1 MTAQRYRPLYKL
13 DAGGMA
19 EVYVAE
25 AESMAG
31 FKKKVAIKRILPG
44 LIKDQRF
51 VRMFLDEA
59 RLSLRLNH
67 ANVVSVF
74 DIGESENTYFIVMD
88 FVHGTNLK
96 ALLEYQ
102 AKKGGTM
109 PVALTVWVLNEI
121 LKGLAYAHKLTDSE
135 TGRPIGIVHRDISP
149 PNILVSWNGEVKLTD
164 FGLAKATTQLES
176 TDPGVVKGKYSYL
189 SPEAARGEE
198 IDHRADVFSTGILAF
213 EMLTGRRLFR
223 GKNDYQTIALV
234 RACDVPSVRSYN
246 PSVPEDLEAVLMRAL
261 SKDIKDRYADADDFS
276 DALLQFL
283 FSNRLKIGAR
293 DLIEYCRPIREEI
306 EADKR
311 AQEKKAQEERSPGG
325 NNLIINLI
333 NEEMLHFR
341 SLGEGEKPAQEGL
354 ASEPVVAVG
363 ERSGTSVASL
373 RCEQSGCEGREQVR
387 REQAGQQRP
396 RQHRQPRRSRSVAA
410 ARCRRVHAGAGQGA
424 DDAEQAGAV
433 ADAGRADAEAGRRAG
448 ADAEAGARQERQ
460 DQARQADAHDP
471 PGPADGE
478 AAAAHQQGGQLGV
491 DHRPGAAAARRRG
504 RGLPRVRDVDAA
516 VVSRQAPAR
525 RPERVRSS
533 VGDADR

>member
-363 ERSGTSVASL
+363 ERSGTSGASH
-373 RCEQSGCEGREQVR
+373 SGASNPGASKSGASKPGSSGR
-387 REQAGQQRP
+387 GNIG
-396 RQHRQPRRSRSVAA
+396 SL
-410 ARCRRVHAGAGQGA
+410 
-424 DDAEQAGAV
+424 D
-433 ADAGRADAEAGRRAG
+433 
-448 ADAEAGARQERQ
+448 
-460 DQARQADAHDP
+460 HDP
-471 PGPADGE
+471 S
-478 AAAAHQQGGQLGV
+478 
-491 DHRPGAAAARRRG
+491 RP
-504 RGLPRVRDVDAA
+504 LDVDVFTPVPGKVPMTPNKLALSPTPVEPMPKLVDEPA
-516 VVSRQAPAR
+516 LTPKPVLDKNAKTKPDKPMRTIPPDPRTARPPQPTSKEGSSAWIIVLALLLLGGGVVAFL
-525 RPERVRSS
+525 VF
-533 VGDADR
+533 GM

>member
-1 MTAQRYRPLYKL
+1 MTSQRYRPLYKL

-67 ANVVSVF
+67 ANIVSVF

-96 ALLEYQ
+96 SLLEYQ

-109 PVALTVWVLNEI
+109 PVPLVVWILNEI
-121 LKGLAYAHKLTDSE
+121 LKGLSYAHALPDSE
-135 TGRPIGIVHRDISP
+135 TGRPLGIVHRDISP
-149 PNILVSWNGEVKLTD
+149 PNILISWNGEIKLTD

-198 IDHRADVFSTGILAF
+198 IDFRADVFSAGILMY

-234 RACDVPSVRSYN
+234 RACEVPSPRSYN
-246 PSVPEDLEAVLMRAL
+246 PAIPVDLEAILMKAL
-261 SKDIKDRYADADDFS
+261 SKDINDRYPDADSFAE
-276 DALLQFL
+276 ALLDFL
-283 FSNRLKIGAR
+283 FQNRLKVGAR
-293 DLIEYCRPIREEI
+293 DLIEYCKPIREEL
-306 EADKR
+306 EAEKR

-341 SLGEGEKPAQEGL
+341 SLGEHEKGGAQ
-354 ASEPVVAVG
+354 P
-363 ERSGTSVASL
+363 
-373 RCEQSGCEGREQVR
+373 EQT
-387 REQAGQQRP
+387 
-396 RQHRQPRRSRSVAA
+396 
-410 ARCRRVHAGAGQGA
+410 
-424 DDAEQAGAV
+424 
-433 ADAGRADAEAGRRAG
+433 
-448 ADAEAGARQERQ
+448 
-460 DQARQADAHDP
+460 
-471 PGPADGE
+471 
-478 AAAAHQQGGQLGV
+478 
-491 DHRPGAAAARRRG
+491 GAAAVAAE
-504 RGLPRVRDVDAA
+504 LPSASTPKEHDPSRPLDVD
-516 VVSRQAPAR
+516 VFTPVPGKVPLTPNKLGLSPTPVEPLPKESLVDELGLKERGPKKPEPAKPMR
-525 RPERVRSS
+525 TIPPDPRTARPPEPTNKNEGGGGAWFIVLGLLLIGGGIIAFIVFGSK
-533 VGDADR
+533 

>member
-96 ALLEYQ
+96 TLLEYQ
-102 AKKGGTM
+102 AKKGGTV
-109 PVALTVWVLNEI
+109 PVALTVWILNEI

-223 GKNDYQTIALV
+223 GKNDYQTISLV

-246 PSVPEDLEAVLMRAL
+246 PSVPEDLEAVLMKAL
-261 SKDIKDRYADADDFS
+261 AKDINDRYADADDFS

-283 FSNRLKIGAR
+283 FSNRLKVGAR
-293 DLIEYCRPIREEI
+293 DLTDYCRPIREEM
-306 EADKR
+306 EAEKR
-311 AQEKKAQEERSPGG
+311 VQEKKAQEERSPGG

-363 ERSGTSVASL
+363 ERSGNSTSGVSSPGASK
-373 RCEQSGCEGREQVR
+373 SGASKPGSGRGNIGDVDPS
-387 REQAGQQRP
+387 RP
-396 RQHRQPRRSRSVAA
+396 LDVDVFTPVPGKVPMTPNKLALSPTPVEPMPKL
-410 ARCRRVHAGAGQGA
+410 A
-424 DDAEQAGAV
+424 DELGLTPKPV
-433 ADAGRADAEAGRRAG
+433 EKNLKPAG
-448 ADAEAGARQERQ
+448 ADKTARTIPPDPRT
-460 DQARQADAHDP
+460 ARP
-471 PGPADGE
+471 PQPTSKE
-478 AAAAHQQGGQLGV
+478 GGSAWIIVLVLLLVGGGV
-491 DHRPGAAAARRRG
+491 VAFLVFGM
-504 RGLPRVRDVDAA
+504 
-516 VVSRQAPAR
+516 
-525 RPERVRSS
+525 
-533 VGDADR
+533 

>member
-1 MTAQRYRPLYKL
+1 MTQRYRPLYKL

-102 AKKGGTM
+102 AKKGGAM
-109 PVALTVWVLNEI
+109 PVPLVVWILNEI

-198 IDHRADVFSTGILAF
+198 IDHRADVFSAGILAF

-246 PSVPEDLEAVLMRAL
+246 PAVPTELETVILRSL
-261 SKDIKDRYADADDFS
+261 SKDINDRYADADDFS
-276 DALLQFL
+276 DALLHFL
-283 FSNRLKIGAR
+283 FSNRLKVGAR
-293 DLIEYCRPIREEI
+293 DLIDYCKPIREEM

-311 AQEKKAQEERSPGG
+311 AAEKKTQEERSPGG

-354 ASEPVVAVG
+354 ASEPVVPVAEATRGTGSGSSHPGSGASGSGRNDMDPSRPLDVDVFTPVPG
-363 ERSGTSVASL
+363 QVPMTPNKLGLSPTPVEPLPKRDTASEDELGLGNSARSS
-373 RCEQSGCEGREQVR
+373 
-387 REQAGQQRP
+387 
-396 RQHRQPRRSRSVAA
+396 
-410 ARCRRVHAGAGQGA
+410 AGAKGKGKPLRTIPPDPRTA
-424 DDAEQAGAV
+424 RPPAPTSKEGGSGWIIVLALLLVAGGIIAFLMF
-433 ADAGRADAEAGRRAG
+433 GM
-448 ADAEAGARQERQ
+448 
-460 DQARQADAHDP
+460 
-471 PGPADGE
+471 
-478 AAAAHQQGGQLGV
+478 
-491 DHRPGAAAARRRG
+491 
-504 RGLPRVRDVDAA
+504 
-516 VVSRQAPAR
+516 
-525 RPERVRSS
+525 
-533 VGDADR
+533 

>member
-1 MTAQRYRPLYKL
+1 MTSQRYRPLYKL

-96 ALLEYQ
+96 SLLEYQ
-102 AKKGGTM
+102 AKKGGVM
-109 PVALTVWVLNEI
+109 PVPLVTWILSEI
-121 LKGLAYAHKLTDSE
+121 LKGLAYAHSLSDSE

-198 IDHRADVFSTGILAF
+198 IDHRADLFSAGILAF

-234 RACDVPSVRSYN
+234 RACEVPSVRSYN
-246 PSVPEDLEAVLMRAL
+246 PAVPPDLEAVLMRAL
-261 SKDIKDRYADADDFS
+261 AKDIKDRYEDADAFA
-276 DALLQFL
+276 DALMGFL
-283 FSNRLKIGAR
+283 FSNRLKVGSR
-293 DLIEYCRPIREEI
+293 DLIEYCKPIREEL
-306 EADKR
+306 EQEKR
-311 AQEKKAQEERSPGG
+311 AAEKKAQEEKSPGG

-341 SLGEGEKPAQEGL
+341 SLGETEKSGQPAPQAG
-354 ASEPVVAVG
+354 AAPVVAVA
-363 ERSGTSVASL
+363 EVSSPGTST
-373 RCEQSGCEGREQVR
+373 SGKHEVDPS
-387 REQAGQQRP
+387 RP
-396 RQHRQPRRSRSVAA
+396 LDVDVFTPVPGKVPMTPNKLALSPTPVEPLPRRDGSIVEELGLAPGDHKSPPPKPMATIPPDPRTARPPQPTNKDEGSSAWMLVLGLILLAGGVVAFL
-410 ARCRRVHAGAGQGA
+410 VF
-424 DDAEQAGAV
+424 
-433 ADAGRADAEAGRRAG
+433 
-448 ADAEAGARQERQ
+448 
-460 DQARQADAHDP
+460 
-471 PGPADGE
+471 
-478 AAAAHQQGGQLGV
+478 GG
-491 DHRPGAAAARRRG
+491 
-504 RGLPRVRDVDAA
+504 
-516 VVSRQAPAR
+516 
-525 RPERVRSS
+525 
-533 VGDADR
+533 

>member
-1 MTAQRYRPLYKL
+1 MSQRYRPLYKL

-96 ALLEYQ
+96 SLLEYQ
-102 AKKGGTM
+102 AKKGGVM
-109 PVALTVWVLNEI
+109 PVPLVTWILSEI
-121 LKGLAYAHKLTDSE
+121 LKGLAYAHNLADSE

-198 IDHRADVFSTGILAF
+198 IDHRADLFSAGILAF

-223 GKNDYQTIALV
+223 GKNDFQTIALV
-234 RACDVPSVRSYN
+234 RACEVPSVRSYN
-246 PSVPEDLEAVLMRAL
+246 PAVPPDLEAVLMRAL
-261 SKDIKDRYADADDFS
+261 SKDINDRYADADAFG
-276 DALLQFL
+276 DALMGFL
-283 FSNRLKIGAR
+283 FSNRLKVGSR
-293 DLIEYCRPIREEI
+293 DLIDYCKPIREEI
-306 EADKR
+306 EQEKR
-311 AQEKKAQEERSPGG
+311 AAEKKAQEEKSPGG

-341 SLGEGEKPAQEGL
+341 SLGETEKSGQTAPQAG
-354 ASEPVVAVG
+354 AAPVVAVPDSPSSSG
-363 ERSGTSVASL
+363 SGSSSSSPGTST
-373 RCEQSGCEGREQVR
+373 SGK
-387 REQAGQQRP
+387 
-396 RQHRQPRRSRSVAA
+396 H
-410 ARCRRVHAGAGQGA
+410 
-424 DDAEQAGAV
+424 
-433 ADAGRADAEAGRRAG
+433 
-448 ADAEAGARQERQ
+448 
-460 DQARQADAHDP
+460 
-471 PGPADGE
+471 
-478 AAAAHQQGGQLGV
+478 
-491 DHRPGAAAARRRG
+491 
-504 RGLPRVRDVDAA
+504 DVDPSRPLDVDVFTPVPGKVPMTPNKLALSPTPVEPMPKQDSSIVEELGLKTGEHKSPKPKA
-516 VVSRQAPAR
+516 KPMGTIPPDPRTARPPQPTKEEGSSAWVLVLGLILLAGGVVAFLAFT
-525 RPERVRSS
+525 
-533 VGDADR
+533 

>member
-1 MTAQRYRPLYKL
+1 
-13 DAGGMA
+13 MA

-102 AKKGGTM
+102 AKRGGAM
-109 PVALTVWVLNEI
+109 PVPLVTWILTEI

-198 IDHRADVFSTGILAF
+198 IDHRADVFSAGILAF

-234 RACDVPSVRSYN
+234 RACEVPSVRSYN
-246 PSVPEDLEAVLMRAL
+246 PAVPPELEAVILRAL
-261 SKDIKDRYADADDFS
+261 SKDINDRYADADDFA

-283 FSNRLKIGAR
+283 FSNRLKVGAR
-293 DLIEYCRPIREEI
+293 DLIEFCKPIREEI

-311 AQEKKAQEERSPGG
+311 AQEKKTQEERSPGG

-354 ASEPVVAVG
+354 ASEPVVPVAEPTRG
-363 ERSGTSVASL
+363 STSGSSHPGASHPGASHPGA
-373 RCEQSGCEGREQVR
+373 SGSGSGSGREDVDPS
-387 REQAGQQRP
+387 RP
-396 RQHRQPRRSRSVAA
+396 LDVDVFTPVPGKVPLTPNKLGLSPTPVEPMPRRDPELGLGGS
-410 ARCRRVHAGAGQGA
+410 GAK
-424 DDAEQAGAV
+424 V
-433 ADAGRADAEAGRRAG
+433 
-448 ADAEAGARQERQ
+448 
-460 DQARQADAHDP
+460 
-471 PGPADGE
+471 
-478 AAAAHQQGGQLGV
+478 L
-491 DHRPGAAAARRRG
+491 PGAPTTGKGPSGKPVRTIPPDPRTAR
-504 RGLPRVRDVDAA
+504 PP
-516 VVSRQAPAR
+516 APTSKEGGSAWII
-525 RPERVRSS
+525 VLALLLIAGG
-533 VGDADR
+533 VIAFLVFGT

>member
-363 ERSGTSVASL
+363 ERSGASH
-373 RCEQSGCEGREQVR
+373 SGASNPGASKSGASKPGSSGR
-387 REQAGQQRP
+387 GNIG
-396 RQHRQPRRSRSVAA
+396 SL
-410 ARCRRVHAGAGQGA
+410 G
-424 DDAEQAGAV
+424 D
-433 ADAGRADAEAGRRAG
+433 
-448 ADAEAGARQERQ
+448 
-460 DQARQADAHDP
+460 HDP
-471 PGPADGE
+471 S
-478 AAAAHQQGGQLGV
+478 
-491 DHRPGAAAARRRG
+491 RP
-504 RGLPRVRDVDAA
+504 LDVDVFTPVPGKVPMTPNKLALSPTPVEPMPKLVDEPA
-516 VVSRQAPAR
+516 LTPKPVLDKNARTKPDKPMRTIPPDPRTARPPQPTSKEGSSAWIIVLALLLLGGGVVAFL
-525 RPERVRSS
+525 VF
-533 VGDADR
+533 GM

>member
-1 MTAQRYRPLYKL
+1 MTSQRYRPLYKL

-67 ANVVSVF
+67 ANIVSVF

-96 ALLEYQ
+96 SLLEYQ
-102 AKKGGTM
+102 AKKGGAM
-109 PVALTVWVLNEI
+109 PVPLTTWILTEI
-121 LKGLAYAHKLTDSE
+121 LKGLAYAHGLTDSE

-198 IDHRADVFSTGILAF
+198 IDHRADVFSAGILAF

-246 PSVPEDLEAVLMRAL
+246 PAVPPELEAVILRAL
-261 SKDIKDRYADADDFS
+261 SKDIKDRYADADEFA
-276 DALLQFL
+276 DALLGFL
-283 FSNRLKIGAR
+283 FSNRLKVGAR
-293 DLIEYCRPIREEI
+293 DLIEYCKPIREEL
-306 EADKR
+306 EQEKR
-311 AQEKKAQEERSPGG
+311 AQEKKAQEEKSPGG

-341 SLGEGEKPAQEGL
+341 SLGEAEKSGQKAGEAG
-354 ASEPVVAVG
+354 AEPVVPV
-363 ERSGTSVASL
+363 TD
-373 RCEQSGCEGREQVR
+373 
-387 REQAGQQRP
+387 
-396 RQHRQPRRSRSVAA
+396 AA
-410 ARCRRVHAGAGQGA
+410 ASSGSDKPDVDPSRPLDVDVFTPVPGKVPMTPNKMALSPTPVDPLPSKENSIVDELGLMAGAHKSPPLPGEKKPPMRTIPPDPRTARPPEPTSKESSSAWMIVVGLLLL
-424 DDAEQAGAV
+424 GGGVV
-433 ADAGRADAEAGRRAG
+433 AFLIFGT
-448 ADAEAGARQERQ
+448 
-460 DQARQADAHDP
+460 
-471 PGPADGE
+471 
-478 AAAAHQQGGQLGV
+478 
-491 DHRPGAAAARRRG
+491 
-504 RGLPRVRDVDAA
+504 
-516 VVSRQAPAR
+516 
-525 RPERVRSS
+525 
-533 VGDADR
+533 

>member
-1 MTAQRYRPLYKL
+1 MTSQRYRPLYKL

-67 ANVVSVF
+67 ANIVSVF

-96 ALLEYQ
+96 TLLEYQ
-102 AKKGGTM
+102 AKKGGSM
-109 PVALTVWVLNEI
+109 PAPLVVWILVEI
-121 LKGLAYAHKLTDSE
+121 LKGLAYAHVLPDAE
-135 TGRPIGIVHRDISP
+135 TGRTLGIVHRDISP
-149 PNILVSWNGEVKLTD
+149 PNILISWHGEVKLTD

-198 IDHRADVFSTGILAF
+198 IDFRADLFSAAILAF

-234 RACDVPSVRSYN
+234 RACDVPSLRSYN
-246 PSVPEDLEAVLMRAL
+246 PAVPVDLENILQKAL
-261 SKDIKDRYADADDFS
+261 SKDIKDRYQNAEAFA
-276 DALLQFL
+276 DALLDFL
-283 FSNRLKIGAR
+283 FSNRLKVGAR
-293 DLIEYCRPIREEI
+293 DIIDYVRPIRDEL
-306 EADKR
+306 EA
-311 AQEKKAQEERSPGG
+311 EKKAAEKKQQEERSPGG

-341 SLGEGEKPAQEGL
+341 SLGGEEKNGAPSAAGQTGTSPTVEMPESAPAGSGGGENDPSRPLDVDVFTPVPGRVPLTPNKLGLSPTPVEPLPRQDSLVDELGLAKPAELKQKDPSRPPKPAVMRTIPPDPRTARPPEPTNKGEG
-354 ASEPVVAVG
+354 G
-363 ERSGTSVASL
+363 G
-373 RCEQSGCEGREQVR
+373 
-387 REQAGQQRP
+387 
-396 RQHRQPRRSRSVAA
+396 AA
-410 ARCRRVHAGAGQGA
+410 WLIV
-424 DDAEQAGAV
+424 
-433 ADAGRADAEAGRRAG
+433 
-448 ADAEAGARQERQ
+448 
-460 DQARQADAHDP
+460 
-471 PGPADGE
+471 
-478 AAAAHQQGGQLGV
+478 LGV
-491 DHRPGAAAARRRG
+491 
-504 RGLPRVRDVDAA
+504 LL
-516 VVSRQAPAR
+516 
-525 RPERVRSS
+525 
-533 VGDADR
+533 VGGGIVLFVLFA

>member
-102 AKKGGTM
+102 AKKGGAM
-109 PVALTVWVLNEI
+109 PVALTVWILNEI

-246 PSVPEDLEAVLMRAL
+246 PSVPEDLEAVLMKAL

-283 FSNRLKIGAR
+283 FSNRLKTGAR
-293 DLIEYCRPIREEI
+293 DLIEYCRPIREEM

-354 ASEPVVAVG
+354 ASEPVVPVG
-363 ERSGTSVASL
+363 SGNGNSTSGASNPGS
-373 RCEQSGCEGREQVR
+373 SGSSKSGASKPGSSGR
-387 REQAGQQRP
+387 GNIG
-396 RQHRQPRRSRSVAA
+396 SLGSM
-410 ARCRRVHAGAGQGA
+410 GSMS
-424 DDAEQAGAV
+424 D
-433 ADAGRADAEAGRRAG
+433 
-448 ADAEAGARQERQ
+448 
-460 DQARQADAHDP
+460 HDP
-471 PGPADGE
+471 S
-478 AAAAHQQGGQLGV
+478 
-491 DHRPGAAAARRRG
+491 RP
-504 RGLPRVRDVDAA
+504 LDVDVFTPVPGKVPMTPNKLALSPTPVEPMPKLA
-516 VVSRQAPAR
+516 DELGLTPKPVVDKADKGKPAKPDKPMR
-525 RPERVRSS
+525 TIPPDPRTARPPQPTSKEGGSAWIIVLALLLLGGG
-533 VGDADR
+533 VVAFLVFGM

>member
-1 MTAQRYRPLYKL
+1 MTSQRYRPLYKL

-74 DIGESENTYFIVMD
+74 DIGESDNTYFIVMD

-102 AKKGGTM
+102 AKKGGVM
-109 PVALTVWVLNEI
+109 PVPLVTWILNEI
-121 LKGLAYAHKLTDSE
+121 LKGLAYAHNLSDSE

-189 SPEAARGEE
+189 SPEAARAEE
-198 IDHRADVFSTGILAF
+198 IDHRADLFSAGILAF

-234 RACDVPSVRSYN
+234 RACEVPSIRSYN
-246 PSVPEDLEAVLMRAL
+246 PAVPPDLEAVIMKAL
-261 SKDIKDRYADADDFS
+261 AKDINDRYADADAFG
-276 DALLQFL
+276 DALMGFL
-283 FSNRLKIGAR
+283 FSNRLKVGAR
-293 DLIEYCRPIREEI
+293 DLIDYCKPIREEI
-306 EADKR
+306 EQEKR
-311 AQEKKAQEERSPGG
+311 AAEKKAQEEKSPGG

-341 SLGEGEKPAQEGL
+341 SLGETDKSGQAAPQAG
-354 ASEPVVAVG
+354 ATPVVAVA
-363 ERSGTSVASL
+363 EISGSGSASTSASG
-373 RCEQSGCEGREQVR
+373 S
-387 REQAGQQRP
+387 
-396 RQHRQPRRSRSVAA
+396 
-410 ARCRRVHAGAGQGA
+410 GAGSSVSSSGSNR
-424 DDAEQAGAV
+424 EV
-433 ADAGRADAEAGRRAG
+433 
-448 ADAEAGARQERQ
+448 
-460 DQARQADAHDP
+460 DP
-471 PGPADGE
+471 S
-478 AAAAHQQGGQLGV
+478 
-491 DHRPGAAAARRRG
+491 RP
-504 RGLPRVRDVDAA
+504 LDVDVFTPVPGKVPMTPNKLALSPTPVEPLPKRDSSIVDELGLA
-516 VVSRQAPAR
+516 TGEHKQPPKPPKPMATIPPDPRTARPPEPTNKEGGSAWMLVLGLLLLAGGVVAYL
-525 RPERVRSS
+525 VF
-533 VGDADR
+533 GT

>member
-1 MTAQRYRPLYKL
+1 MTSQRYRPLYKL

-67 ANVVSVF
+67 ANIVSVF

-96 ALLEYQ
+96 SLLEYQ
-102 AKKGGTM
+102 AKKGGAM
-109 PVALTVWVLNEI
+109 PVPLVTWILTEI
-121 LKGLAYAHKLTDSE
+121 LKGLAYAHGLTDSE

-198 IDHRADVFSTGILAF
+198 IDHRADVFSAGILAF

-246 PSVPEDLEAVLMRAL
+246 PAVPQDLEAVILKAL
-261 SKDIKDRYADADDFS
+261 SKDIKDRYADADEFA
-276 DALLQFL
+276 DALLGFL
-283 FSNRLKIGAR
+283 FSNRLKVGAR
-293 DLIEYCRPIREEI
+293 DLIEYCKPIREEL
-306 EADKR
+306 EQEKR
-311 AQEKKAQEERSPGG
+311 AQEKKAQEEKSPGG

-341 SLGEGEKPAQEGL
+341 SLGEAEKSGQQPDQAG
-354 ASEPVVAVG
+354 AEPVA
-363 ERSGTSVASL
+363 
-373 RCEQSGCEGREQVR
+373 
-387 REQAGQQRP
+387 P
-396 RQHRQPRRSRSVAA
+396 AA
-410 ARCRRVHAGAGQGA
+410 EAAPAGAG
-424 DDAEQAGAV
+424 DK
-433 ADAGRADAEAGRRAG
+433 
-448 ADAEAGARQERQ
+448 QE
-460 DQARQADAHDP
+460 HDP
-471 PGPADGE
+471 S
-478 AAAAHQQGGQLGV
+478 
-491 DHRPGAAAARRRG
+491 RP
-504 RGLPRVRDVDAA
+504 LDVDVFTPVPGKVPLTPNKMALSPTPVEPLPKRENSIVDELGLA
-516 VVSRQAPAR
+516 TGAHKQPVPGEKKPPMRTIPPDPRTARPPEPTSKETSSAWMIVVGLLLLGGGVVAFL
-525 RPERVRSS
+525 VF
-533 VGDADR
+533 GT

>member
-1 MTAQRYRPLYKL
+1 MSQRYRPLYKL

-96 ALLEYQ
+96 SLLEYQ
-102 AKKGGTM
+102 AKKGGVM
-109 PVALTVWVLNEI
+109 PVPLVTWILSEI
-121 LKGLAYAHKLTDSE
+121 LKGLAYAHNLADSE

-198 IDHRADVFSTGILAF
+198 IDHRADLFSAGILAF

-223 GKNDYQTIALV
+223 GKNDFQTIALV
-234 RACDVPSVRSYN
+234 RACEVPSVRSYN
-246 PSVPEDLEAVLMRAL
+246 PAVPPDLEAVLMRAL
-261 SKDIKDRYADADDFS
+261 SKDINDRYADADAFG
-276 DALLQFL
+276 DALMGFL
-283 FSNRLKIGAR
+283 FSNRLKVGSR
-293 DLIEYCRPIREEI
+293 DLIDYCKPIREEI
-306 EADKR
+306 EQEKR
-311 AQEKKAQEERSPGG
+311 AAEKKAQEEKSPGG

-341 SLGEGEKPAQEGL
+341 SLGEAEKSGQTPPQAG
-354 ASEPVVAVG
+354 AAPVVAVPDSPSASG
-363 ERSGTSVASL
+363 SASSSSSSGTST
-373 RCEQSGCEGREQVR
+373 SGK
-387 REQAGQQRP
+387 
-396 RQHRQPRRSRSVAA
+396 H
-410 ARCRRVHAGAGQGA
+410 
-424 DDAEQAGAV
+424 
-433 ADAGRADAEAGRRAG
+433 
-448 ADAEAGARQERQ
+448 
-460 DQARQADAHDP
+460 
-471 PGPADGE
+471 
-478 AAAAHQQGGQLGV
+478 
-491 DHRPGAAAARRRG
+491 
-504 RGLPRVRDVDAA
+504 DVDPSRPLDVDVFTPVPGKVPMTPNKLALSPTPVEPTPKKDSSIVEELGLKTGEHKSPKPKA
-516 VVSRQAPAR
+516 KPMGTIPPDPRTARPPQPTKEEGSSAWMLVLGLLVLAGGVVAFL
-525 RPERVRSS
+525 VLT
-533 VGDADR
+533 

>member
-1 MTAQRYRPLYKL
+1 MTSQRYRPLYKL

-96 ALLEYQ
+96 SLLEYQ
-102 AKKGGTM
+102 AKKGGVM
-109 PVALTVWVLNEI
+109 PVPLVSWILSEI
-121 LKGLAYAHKLTDSE
+121 LKGLAYAHGLSDAD

-198 IDHRADVFSTGILAF
+198 IDHRADLFSAGILAF

-234 RACDVPSVRSYN
+234 RACEVPSVRSYN
-246 PSVPEDLEAVLMRAL
+246 PAVPPDLETVLMKAL
-261 SKDIKDRYADADDFS
+261 SKDIKDRYPDADAFA
-276 DALLQFL
+276 DALMGFL
-283 FSNRLKIGAR
+283 FSNRLKVGSR
-293 DLIEYCRPIREEI
+293 DLIDYCKPIREEI
-306 EADKR
+306 EQEKR
-311 AQEKKAQEERSPGG
+311 TAEKKAQEEKSPGG

-341 SLGEGEKPAQEGL
+341 SLGETEKSGQAPAAG
-354 ASEPVVAVG
+354 AAPVVAVT
-363 ERSGTSVASL
+363 EIST
-373 RCEQSGCEGREQVR
+373 
-387 REQAGQQRP
+387 
-396 RQHRQPRRSRSVAA
+396 
-410 ARCRRVHAGAGQGA
+410 
-424 DDAEQAGAV
+424 
-433 ADAGRADAEAGRRAG
+433 
-448 ADAEAGARQERQ
+448 
-460 DQARQADAHDP
+460 
-471 PGPADGE
+471 PGSSNSNSDK
-478 AAAAHQQGGQLGV
+478 H
-491 DHRPGAAAARRRG
+491 
-504 RGLPRVRDVDAA
+504 DVDPSRPLDVDVFTPVPGKVPMTPNKLALSPTPVEPMPGRDPSIVDELGLAA
-516 VVSRQAPAR
+516 KSSRPKPMGTIPPDPRTARPPEPTNKESSSGWMLVLGLILLAGGVVAFL
-525 RPERVRSS
+525 VF
-533 VGDADR
+533 GT

>member
-1 MTAQRYRPLYKL
+1 MTSQRYRPLYKL

-96 ALLEYQ
+96 SLLEYQ
-102 AKKGGTM
+102 AKKGGAM
-109 PVALTVWVLNEI
+109 PVPLVVWILNEI

-198 IDHRADVFSTGILAF
+198 IDHRADVFSAGILAF

-234 RACDVPSVRSYN
+234 RACEVPSVRSYN
-246 PSVPEDLEAVLMRAL
+246 PAVPVELETVLHKAL
-261 SKDIKDRYADADDFS
+261 SKDINDRYADADDFS

-293 DLIEYCRPIREEI
+293 DLIEYCKPIREEL

-341 SLGEGEKPAQEGL
+341 SLGEGEKPAQDGL
-354 ASEPVVAVG
+354 ASEPVVPVADHISSPG
-363 ERSGTSVASL
+363 SSGRGGVDVDPS
-373 RCEQSGCEGREQVR
+373 
-387 REQAGQQRP
+387 RP
-396 RQHRQPRRSRSVAA
+396 LDVDVFTPVPGKVPMTPNKLALSPTPVEPLPKRDPADEAAEKKPRRIERPKPVRTIPPDPKTAKPPAPTSKESSSAWIIVVCLLLLGGGLVAFLIF
-410 ARCRRVHAGAGQGA
+410 GM
-424 DDAEQAGAV
+424 
-433 ADAGRADAEAGRRAG
+433 
-448 ADAEAGARQERQ
+448 
-460 DQARQADAHDP
+460 
-471 PGPADGE
+471 
-478 AAAAHQQGGQLGV
+478 
-491 DHRPGAAAARRRG
+491 
-504 RGLPRVRDVDAA
+504 
-516 VVSRQAPAR
+516 
-525 RPERVRSS
+525 
-533 VGDADR
+533 

>member
-1 MTAQRYRPLYKL
+1 MSSQRYKPLYKL

-67 ANVVSVF
+67 ANIVSVF

-96 ALLEYQ
+96 TLLEYQ
-102 AKKGGTM
+102 AKKGGSI
-109 PVALTVWVLNEI
+109 PAPLVVWILVEI
-121 LKGLAYAHKLTDSE
+121 LKGLSYAHALPDSE
-135 TGRPIGIVHRDISP
+135 TGRPLGIVHRDISP
-149 PNILVSWNGEVKLTD
+149 PNILISWHGEVKLTD

-198 IDHRADVFSTGILAF
+198 IDHRADVFSTAILAF

-234 RACDVPSVRSYN
+234 RACDVPSLRSYN
-246 PSVPEDLEAVLMRAL
+246 PAVPVDLENILLKAL
-261 SKDIKDRYADADDFS
+261 SKDIKDRYQKSEDFA
-276 DALLQFL
+276 DALLDFL
-283 FSNRLKIGAR
+283 FSNRLKVGAR
-293 DLIEYCRPIREEI
+293 DVIDYVRPIREEL
-306 EADKR
+306 EAEKK
-311 AQEKKAQEERSPGG
+311 AQEKKAEQERSPGG

-341 SLGEGEKPAQEGL
+341 SLGGEEKG
-354 ASEPVVAVG
+354 
-363 ERSGTSVASL
+363 
-373 RCEQSGCEGREQVR
+373 
-387 REQAGQQRP
+387 
-396 RQHRQPRRSRSVAA
+396 AA
-410 ARCRRVHAGAGQGA
+410 P
-424 DDAEQAGAV
+424 QAGAEPAEPV
-433 ADAGRADAEAGRRAG
+433 ATSEAGKEHDASRPLDFDVFTPVPGKVPLTPNKLGLSPTPVEPLPKESLVDELGLKPDEPPAKG
-448 ADAEAGARQERQ
+448 AKPPKPAVMRTIPPDPRTARPPEPTAKNDGGGAWLIVL
-460 DQARQADAHDP
+460 
-471 PGPADGE
+471 GLLLI
-478 AAAAHQQGGQLGV
+478 GGGV
-491 DHRPGAAAARRRG
+491 VAFLVFA
-504 RGLPRVRDVDAA
+504 
-516 VVSRQAPAR
+516 
-525 RPERVRSS
+525 
-533 VGDADR
+533 

>member
-1 MTAQRYRPLYKL
+1 
-13 DAGGMA
+13 
-19 EVYVAE
+19 
-25 AESMAG
+25 
-31 FKKKVAIKRILPG
+31 
-44 LIKDQRF
+44 
-51 VRMFLDEA
+51 
-59 RLSLRLNH
+59 
-67 ANVVSVF
+67 
-74 DIGESENTYFIVMD
+74 
-88 FVHGTNLK
+88 
-96 ALLEYQ
+96 
-102 AKKGGTM
+102 
-109 PVALTVWVLNEI
+109 LNEI

-246 PSVPEDLEAVLMRAL
+246 PSVPEDLEAVLMKAL

-276 DALLQFL
+276 DALLHFL
-283 FSNRLKIGAR
+283 FSNRLKVGAR

-354 ASEPVVAVG
+354 ASEPVVPVG
-363 ERSGTSVASL
+363 ERSGTSSTSGASNPGGGSK
-373 RCEQSGCEGREQVR
+373 SG
-387 REQAGQQRP
+387 A
-396 RQHRQPRRSRSVAA
+396 SK
-410 ARCRRVHAGAGQGA
+410 
-424 DDAEQAGAV
+424 
-433 ADAGRADAEAGRRAG
+433 
-448 ADAEAGARQERQ
+448 
-460 DQARQADAHDP
+460 
-471 PGPADGE
+471 PGSS
-478 AAAAHQQGGQLGV
+478 
-491 DHRPGAAAARRRG
+491 G
-504 RGLPRVRDVDAA
+504 RGNIGDVDPSRPLDVDVFTPVPGKVPMTPNKLALSPTPVEPMPKLVDELGLTPKP
-516 VVSRQAPAR
+516 VVDPSKAKPDKPMRTIPPDPRTAR
-525 RPERVRSS
+525 PPQPTSKEGGSAWVI
-533 VGDADR
+533 VLVLLLLGGGVVAFLVFGM

>member
-1 MTAQRYRPLYKL
+1 MSQRYRPLYKL

-96 ALLEYQ
+96 SLLEYQ
-102 AKKGGTM
+102 AKKGGVM
-109 PVALTVWVLNEI
+109 PVPLVTWILSEI
-121 LKGLAYAHKLTDSE
+121 LKGLAYAHGLSDAD

-198 IDHRADVFSTGILAF
+198 IDHRADLFSAGILAF

-234 RACDVPSVRSYN
+234 RACEVPSVRSYN
-246 PSVPEDLEAVLMRAL
+246 PAVPPDLESVLMKAL
-261 SKDIKDRYADADDFS
+261 AKDIKDRYPDADAFA
-276 DALLQFL
+276 DALMGFL
-283 FSNRLKIGAR
+283 FSNRLKVGSR
-293 DLIEYCRPIREEI
+293 DLIDYCKPIREEI
-306 EADKR
+306 EQEKR
-311 AQEKKAQEERSPGG
+311 AAEKKAQEEKSPGG

-341 SLGEGEKPAQEGL
+341 SLGETEKSGQAAPQAG
-354 ASEPVVAVG
+354 AAPVVAVA
-363 ERSGTSVASL
+363 EISSPSHSGGHSGGDSNSTSGKHDVDPSRPLDVDVFTPVPGKVPMTPNKLALSPTPV
-373 RCEQSGCEGREQVR
+373 EPMSGRDPSIVDELGLA
-387 REQAGQQRP
+387 AGDHKSP
-396 RQHRQPRRSRSVAA
+396 KPKPMATI
-410 ARCRRVHAGAGQGA
+410 
-424 DDAEQAGAV
+424 
-433 ADAGRADAEAGRRAG
+433 
-448 ADAEAGARQERQ
+448 
-460 DQARQADAHDP
+460 P
-471 PGPADGE
+471 PGPRTARPPEPTNKESSSAWMLVLGLILL
-478 AAAAHQQGGQLGV
+478 AGG
-491 DHRPGAAAARRRG
+491 
-504 RGLPRVRDVDAA
+504 
-516 VVSRQAPAR
+516 VVAFL
-525 RPERVRSS
+525 VF
-533 VGDADR
+533 GT

>member
-1 MTAQRYRPLYKL
+1 MSQRYRPLYKL

-96 ALLEYQ
+96 SLLEYQ
-102 AKKGGTM
+102 AKKGGVM
-109 PVALTVWVLNEI
+109 PVPLVTWILSEI
-121 LKGLAYAHKLTDSE
+121 LKGLAYAHNLSDSE
-135 TGRPIGIVHRDISP
+135 TGRSIGIIHRDISP

-189 SPEAARGEE
+189 SPEAARAEE
-198 IDHRADVFSTGILAF
+198 IDHRADLFSAGILAF

-234 RACDVPSVRSYN
+234 RACEVPSVRSYN
-246 PSVPEDLEAVLMRAL
+246 PAVPPDLEAVLMKAL
-261 SKDIKDRYADADDFS
+261 AKDINDRYADADAFG
-276 DALLQFL
+276 DALMGFL
-283 FSNRLKIGAR
+283 FSNRLKVGSR
-293 DLIEYCRPIREEI
+293 DLIDYCKPIREEL
-306 EADKR
+306 EQEKR
-311 AQEKKAQEERSPGG
+311 AAEKKAQEEKSPGG

-341 SLGEGEKPAQEGL
+341 SLGETEK
-354 ASEPVVAVG
+354 
-363 ERSGTSVASL
+363 SG
-373 RCEQSGCEGREQVR
+373 
-387 REQAGQQRP
+387 QAP
-396 RQHRQPRRSRSVAA
+396 P
-410 ARCRRVHAGAGQGA
+410 
-424 DDAEQAGAV
+424 QAGAAPV
-433 ADAGRADAEAGRRAG
+433 AAISEISSISS
-448 ADAEAGARQERQ
+448 
-460 DQARQADAHDP
+460 
-471 PGPADGE
+471 PGTSTSGK
-478 AAAAHQQGGQLGV
+478 H
-491 DHRPGAAAARRRG
+491 
-504 RGLPRVRDVDAA
+504 DVDPSRPLDVDVFTPVPGKVPMTPNKLALSPTPIEPMPKQDGSIVEELGLKTSDRPA
-516 VVSRQAPAR
+516 GKPKPMATLPPDPRTARPPQPTKEEGSSAWMLVLGLLLLAGGVVAFL
-525 RPERVRSS
+525 VF
-533 VGDADR
+533 GT

>member
-1 MTAQRYRPLYKL
+1 MTSQRYRPLYKL

-102 AKKGGTM
+102 AKRGGAM
-109 PVALTVWVLNEI
+109 PVPLVTWILTEI

-198 IDHRADVFSTGILAF
+198 IDHRADVFSAGILAF

-234 RACDVPSVRSYN
+234 RACEVPSVRSYN
-246 PSVPEDLEAVLMRAL
+246 PAVPPELEAVIMRAL
-261 SKDIKDRYADADDFS
+261 SKDINDRYADADDFA

-283 FSNRLKIGAR
+283 FSNRLKVGAR
-293 DLIEYCRPIREEI
+293 DLIEYCKPIREEI

-354 ASEPVVAVG
+354 ASEPVVPVAEATRG
-363 ERSGTSVASL
+363 SSSGSSNPNASTS
-373 RCEQSGCEGREQVR
+373 GRQDVDPS
-387 REQAGQQRP
+387 RP
-396 RQHRQPRRSRSVAA
+396 LDVDVFTPVPGKVPLTPNKLGLSPTPVEPMPRRDMSIDEELGLGGSSAKPA
-410 ARCRRVHAGAGQGA
+410 PG
-424 DDAEQAGAV
+424 
-433 ADAGRADAEAGRRAG
+433 
-448 ADAEAGARQERQ
+448 
-460 DQARQADAHDP
+460 
-471 PGPADGE
+471 GPATGK
-478 AAAAHQQGGQLGV
+478 QQPQRTIPPDPRTARPPAPTSKEGGSSWIIVLVLLLVAGGV
-491 DHRPGAAAARRRG
+491 IAFLVFGM
-504 RGLPRVRDVDAA
+504 
-516 VVSRQAPAR
+516 
-525 RPERVRSS
+525 
-533 VGDADR
+533 

>member
-1 MTAQRYRPLYKL
+1 MTSQRYRPLYKL

-67 ANVVSVF
+67 ANIVSVF

-96 ALLEYQ
+96 SLLEYQ
-102 AKKGGTM
+102 AKKGGAM
-109 PVALTVWVLNEI
+109 PVPLVTWILTEI

-198 IDHRADVFSTGILAF
+198 IDHRADVFSAGILAF

-234 RACDVPSVRSYN
+234 RACEVPSVRSYN
-246 PSVPEDLEAVLMRAL
+246 PAVPAELEAVILRAL
-261 SKDIKDRYADADDFS
+261 SQDINDRYADADDFA
-276 DALLQFL
+276 DALLHFL
-283 FSNRLKIGAR
+283 FSNRLKVGAR
-293 DLIEYCRPIREEI
+293 DLIEYCKPIREEF

-311 AQEKKAQEERSPGG
+311 AQDKKTQEERSPGG

-341 SLGEGEKPAQEGL
+341 SLGEGEKPAHEGL
-354 ASEPVVAVG
+354 ASEPVVPV
-363 ERSGTSVASL
+363 
-373 RCEQSGCEGREQVR
+373 
-387 REQAGQQRP
+387 
-396 RQHRQPRRSRSVAA
+396 
-410 ARCRRVHAGAGQGA
+410 
-424 DDAEQAGAV
+424 
-433 ADAGRADAEAGRRAG
+433 AEATRGHHSGVSSPGSSGSGRSSSGSEVDPSRPLEIDG
-448 ADAEAGARQERQ
+448 FTPVPGRVPMTPNKLGLSPTPVEPLPKRESSIVEELGLARGQTASRN
-460 DQARQADAHDP
+460 
-471 PGPADGE
+471 
-478 AAAAHQQGGQLGV
+478 AAAA
-491 DHRPGAAAARRRG
+491 GAAERGKPQRTIPPDPRTARPPAPTIKEG
-504 RGLPRVRDVDAA
+504 GSAWI
-516 VVSRQAPAR
+516 VVLVVLLLGGGVVAFLLFRT
-525 RPERVRSS
+525 
-533 VGDADR
+533 

>member
-96 ALLEYQ
+96 TLLEHQ
-102 AKKGGTM
+102 AKRGGTV

-223 GKNDYQTIALV
+223 GKNDYQTISLV

-246 PSVPEDLEAVLMRAL
+246 PSVPEDLEAVLMKAL
-261 SKDIKDRYADADDFS
+261 AKDINDRYADADDFS

-293 DLIEYCRPIREEI
+293 DLTDYCRPIREEM
-306 EADKR
+306 EAEKR
-311 AQEKKAQEERSPGG
+311 VQEKKAQEERSPGG

-363 ERSGTSVASL
+363 ERTGSSISGVSNPGVSKSGASKPG
-373 RCEQSGCEGREQVR
+373 SGRGNIADVDPS
-387 REQAGQQRP
+387 RP
-396 RQHRQPRRSRSVAA
+396 LDVDVFTPVPGKVPMTPNKLALSPTPVEPMPKL
-410 ARCRRVHAGAGQGA
+410 A
-424 DDAEQAGAV
+424 DELGLTPKPVVDKNPKP
-433 ADAGRADAEAGRRAG
+433 AG
-448 ADAEAGARQERQ
+448 ADKATRTIPP
-460 DQARQADAHDP
+460 DP
-471 PGPADGE
+471 RTAKPPQPTSKE
-478 AAAAHQQGGQLGV
+478 GGSAWIIVLVLLLVGGGV
-491 DHRPGAAAARRRG
+491 VAFLVFGM
-504 RGLPRVRDVDAA
+504 
-516 VVSRQAPAR
+516 
-525 RPERVRSS
+525 
-533 VGDADR
+533 

>member
-1 MTAQRYRPLYKL
+1 M
-13 DAGGMA
+13 
-19 EVYVAE
+19 AE

-96 ALLEYQ
+96 SLLEYQ
-102 AKKGGTM
+102 AKKGGVM
-109 PVALTVWVLNEI
+109 PVPLVSWILSEI
-121 LKGLAYAHKLTDSE
+121 LKGLAYAHGLSDSE

-198 IDHRADVFSTGILAF
+198 IDHRADLFSAGILAF

-234 RACDVPSVRSYN
+234 RACEVPSVRSYN
-246 PSVPEDLEAVLMRAL
+246 PAVPPDLEAVLMKAL
-261 SKDIKDRYADADDFS
+261 SKDIKDRYPDADAFA
-276 DALLQFL
+276 DALMGFL
-283 FSNRLKIGAR
+283 FSNRLKVGSR
-293 DLIEYCRPIREEI
+293 DLIDYCKPIREEL
-306 EADKR
+306 EQEKR
-311 AQEKKAQEERSPGG
+311 AAEKKAQEEKSPGG

-341 SLGEGEKPAQEGL
+341 SLGETEKSGQAAPQAG
-354 ASEPVVAVG
+354 AAPVVAVTEISSPG
-363 ERSGTSVASL
+363 NSNSTSGK
-373 RCEQSGCEGREQVR
+373 
-387 REQAGQQRP
+387 
-396 RQHRQPRRSRSVAA
+396 H
-410 ARCRRVHAGAGQGA
+410 
-424 DDAEQAGAV
+424 
-433 ADAGRADAEAGRRAG
+433 
-448 ADAEAGARQERQ
+448 
-460 DQARQADAHDP
+460 
-471 PGPADGE
+471 
-478 AAAAHQQGGQLGV
+478 
-491 DHRPGAAAARRRG
+491 
-504 RGLPRVRDVDAA
+504 DVDPSRPLDVDVFTPVPGKVPMTPNKLALSPTPVEPLPGRDSSIVDELGLVA
-516 VVSRQAPAR
+516 GDNPPPKAKPMGTIPPDPRTARPPEPTNKESGSSSWMLVLGLIVLAGGVVAFL
-525 RPERVRSS
+525 VF
-533 VGDADR
+533 GT

>member
-1 MTAQRYRPLYKL
+1 MSQRYRPLYKL

-96 ALLEYQ
+96 SLLEYQ
-102 AKKGGTM
+102 AKKGGVM
-109 PVALTVWVLNEI
+109 PVPLVTWILNEI
-121 LKGLAYAHKLTDSE
+121 LKGLSYAHGLSDSE
-135 TGRPIGIVHRDISP
+135 TGRPIGIIHRDISP

-189 SPEAARGEE
+189 SPEAARAED
-198 IDHRADVFSTGILAF
+198 IDHRADLFSAGILAF

-234 RACDVPSVRSYN
+234 RACEVPSVRSYN
-246 PSVPEDLEAVLMRAL
+246 PAVPPDLEAVLMKAL
-261 SKDIKDRYADADDFS
+261 AKDINDRYADADAFG
-276 DALLQFL
+276 DALMGFL
-283 FSNRLKIGAR
+283 FSNRLKVGSR
-293 DLIEYCRPIREEI
+293 DLIEYCKPIREEL
-306 EADKR
+306 EQEKR
-311 AQEKKAQEERSPGG
+311 AAEKKAQEEKSPGG

-341 SLGEGEKPAQEGL
+341 SLGETEK
-354 ASEPVVAVG
+354 
-363 ERSGTSVASL
+363 SG
-373 RCEQSGCEGREQVR
+373 Q
-387 REQAGQQRP
+387 
-396 RQHRQPRRSRSVAA
+396 
-410 ARCRRVHAGAGQGA
+410 
-424 DDAEQAGAV
+424 
-433 ADAGRADAEAGRRAG
+433 
-448 ADAEAGARQERQ
+448 
-460 DQARQADAHDP
+460 
-471 PGPADGE
+471 
-478 AAAAHQQGGQLGV
+478 AAAA
-491 DHRPGAAAARRRG
+491 PAGAAPLAAIAEISSVSSVSSPG
-504 RGLPRVRDVDAA
+504 GTSTSGKHDVDPSRPLDVDVFTPVPGKVPMTPNKLALSPTPVEPMPKQDGSFVEELGLKNGEHQSPKPKPMA
-516 VVSRQAPAR
+516 TIPPDPRTARPPQPTKEEGSSAWMLVLGLLLLAGGVVAFL
-525 RPERVRSS
+525 VF
-533 VGDADR
+533 GT